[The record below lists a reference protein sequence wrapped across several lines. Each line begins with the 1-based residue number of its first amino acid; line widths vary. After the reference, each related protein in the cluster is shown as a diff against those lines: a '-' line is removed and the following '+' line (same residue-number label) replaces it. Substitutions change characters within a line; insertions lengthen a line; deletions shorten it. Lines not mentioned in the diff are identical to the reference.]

1 MMKLIQKHQI
11 KQTHPKFKEIDTACF
26 ASKNLFNC
34 SVYICRQCYFKG
46 DKIPSF
52 NELYHLLKLTE
63 DYQNLPAKI
72 SQLVIKQ
79 VSNTFKSYLK
89 AIKSYSKNKNA
100 FTGKPKL
107 PKYKHK
113 EKGRNLLT
121 FNNQAVSKKWLKK
134 GFVNPS
140 GLSLKV
146 KTNITNIDEVRIV
159 PKYGYYVVEIVYEV
173 PTPMVA
179 ADNGVIA
186 SIDVGLNNLATVGSN
201 NPEFKPFIVC
211 GKAIKSYNQWYNKL
225 KSKLKSFLPENK
237 YTSKKLEALTRK
249 RNNKM
254 DYYIH
259 IASRFIVNKLVER
272 GVSHLVIGKNEGW
285 KQSIKIGK
293 RNNQHFVCV
302 PHSTLINQLIYKCEL
317 VGIKV
322 TTNEESYTSK
332 CSFLD
337 FEPIKKHSK
346 YQGNRVKRGLFK
358 SSKDLKINADL
369 NGSLNIL
376 RKVVGDSVFNRDSVE
391 RLVVSPVRFKPYK
404 A

>member
-1 MMKLIQKHQI
+1 MKLIQKHQI
-11 KQTHPKFKEIDTACF
+11 KQTHSKFKEIDSACF

-34 SVYICRQCYFKG
+34 AVYICRQSYFLG
-46 DKIPSF
+46 DKIPTF
-52 NELYHLLKLTE
+52 NELYHLLKLTD
-63 DYQNLPAKI
+63 DYKSLPAKI
-72 SQLVIKQ
+72 SQLTIKQ
-79 VSNTFKSYLK
+79 VSNVFKSYLK
-89 AIKSYSKNKNA
+89 AIKEYSKNPDK

-121 FNNQAVSKKWLKK
+121 FNYQAISKTWLNH
-134 GFVNPS
+134 GFVSPS
-140 GLSLKV
+140 GLTLKV
-146 KTNITNIDEVRIV
+146 PSNITNIDEVRIV
-159 PKYGYYVVEIVYEV
+159 PNSGCYVIEIVYDV
-173 PTPMVA
+173 PDVKQCE
-179 ADNGVIA
+179 NGVIA
-186 SIDVGLNNLATVGSN
+186 SIDIGLNNLATVASN
-201 NPEFKPFIVC
+201 DSDFTPFIVC

-225 KSKLKSFLPENK
+225 KSKLQSFLRENQ
-237 YTSKKLEALTRK
+237 YTSRKLEVLTRK

-259 IASRFIVNKLVER
+259 TASRFIVNKLIER
-272 GVSHLVIGKNEGW
+272 GVNHLIIGKNEVW
-285 KQSIKIGK
+285 KQNIKIGK
-293 RNNQHFVCV
+293 RNNQHFESV
-302 PHSTLINQLIYKCEL
+302 PHSTFINQLVYKCEL

-322 TTNEESYTSK
+322 TTSEESYTSK

-337 FEPIKKHSK
+337 MEPIKKHSK

-358 SSKDLKINADL
+358 SSQGLKINADL

>member
-1 MMKLIQKHQI
+1 MKLIEKHLL
-11 KQTHPKFKEIDTACF
+11 KQTHHKFREIDKACF
-26 ASKNLFNC
+26 ASKNLFN
-34 SVYICRQCYFKG
+34 SAVYICRQCYFKG
-46 DKIPSF
+46 DSIPSF
-52 NELYHLLKLTE
+52 NELYHLLKFSD
-63 DYQNLPAKI
+63 DYKNLPAKI

-89 AIKSYSKNKNA
+89 AIKSYYKNPNL

-113 EKGRNLLT
+113 EKGINLLT
-121 FNNQAVSKKWLKK
+121 FNKQAISKTWLKK
-134 GFVNPS
+134 GLINPS
-140 GLSLKV
+140 GLNLKV

-159 PKYGYYVVEIVYEV
+159 PKYGYYVVEVVYCV
-173 PTPMVA
+173 PTALPV
-179 ADNGVIA
+179 DNGVIA
-186 SIDVGLNNLATVGSN
+186 SIDIGLNNLATVGSN

-225 KSKLKSFLPENK
+225 KSKLHSFLPENK
-237 YTSKKLEALTRK
+237 YTSKKIEALTRK

-259 IASRFIVNKLVER
+259 TASRFIVNKLLER
-272 GVSHLVIGKNEGW
+272 GVSHLIIGKNEGW

-293 RNNQHFVCV
+293 KNNQHFVSV
-302 PHSTLINQLIYKCEL
+302 PHSTFINQLIYKCEL

-337 FEPIKKHSK
+337 LEPIKKHSD

-358 SSKDLKINADL
+358 SSKGLKINADL

-376 RKVVGDSVFNRDSVE
+376 RKAVGDSVFDGNLIE
-391 RLVVSPVRFKPYK
+391 RLVVSPIRFKPYK